1 MWRRGTAEVKS
12 MPNMQIYVNAL
23 KLSSPTSRKRKQ
35 DLMGL
40 CALNF
45 GSEAQGV
52 ITIVPFGG
60 YLFESLTIKHIEFCI
75 ITALLKF

>member
-1 MWRRGTAEVKS
+1 MWRRGTVEVKS

-23 KLSSPTSRKRKQ
+23 KLSSPTSRKSKQ

-45 GSEAQGV
+45 GFEVHGV
-52 ITIVPFGG
+52 ITIVTFGG
-60 YLFESLTIKHIEFCI
+60 YLSESLTIKHI
-75 ITALLKF
+75 